1 MPAIGTI
8 TLNDGQATPAA
19 HSFIPAGVPNGLA
32 MWNDISGG
40 VALGYPTVTL
50 STRRPTKG
58 SRAFKATAK
67 VVVPVLEQTSPS
79 TATGIQ
85 PAPTL
90 AYNLVANVDLVMPER
105 STLAQRKDM
114 AAYTKNFLANSVMT
128 SVIEN
133 LESVW

>member
-8 TLNDGQATPAA
+8 TLNDGQSTPAA

-32 MWNDISGG
+32 MWNDIAGG
-40 VALGYPTVTL
+40 IALGYPTVTL
-50 STRRPTKG
+50 SVRRPTKG

-67 VVVPVLEQTSPS
+67 VTVPVLEQTSPS

-90 AYNLVANVDLVMPER
+90 AYNLIANIDLVMPER
-105 STLAQRKDM
+105 ATLAQRKDM

-128 SVIEN
+128 AVIEN